1 MASFMSIETAHQRYW
16 VSQEVCL
23 DFSIECYGKTQMNIL
38 ANPIQ
43 VQIIPEKD
51 DKVLGGKWWDLKN
64 FQEYYTLFLFLNLN

>member
-1 MASFMSIETAHQRYW
+1 MASVMSIEILHQWYW

-23 DFSIECYGKTQMNIL
+23 DFSVGCYGKTQMNIL

-64 FQEYYTLFLFLNLN
+64 FPEYYTLFPFLNLN